1 MYFSFAHQI
10 DLWAVMVYNR
20 AIPTQGGIGLAKRP
34 QYETIW
40 TQGKKGSDDAFYVRA
55 CVFVIEQGF
64 QVEFD
69 DLDKT
74 CWHLTVYD
82 RGEPIGAARIYQAQD
97 GAWQLGRICV
107 LEEYR
112 GKKVGRLILSSCEE
126 KIRQLAKGKPAL
138 ARLGAQV
145 RTKGFYLKNGYTES
159 GEEYLDEYCPHITM
173 TKEL

>member
-1 MYFSFAHQI
+1 M
-10 DLWAVMVYNR
+10 
-20 AIPTQGGIGLAKRP
+20 AKRP
-34 QYETIW
+34 QYETAW

-69 DLDKT
+69 DLDKI

-82 RGEPIGAARIYQAQD
+82 RGEPIGAARIYHAQD

-126 KIRQLAKGKPAL
+126 KIRQLTKGEPAL

-145 RTKGFYLKNGYTES
+145 HAKGFYLKNGYTAS
-159 GEEYLDEYCPHITM
+159 GEEYLDESCPHITM
-173 TKEL
+173 TKQL

>member
-1 MYFSFAHQI
+1 M
-10 DLWAVMVYNR
+10 
-20 AIPTQGGIGLAKRP
+20 AKRP

-82 RGEPIGAARIYQAQD
+82 CGEPIGAARIYQAQD
-97 GAWQLGRICV
+97 GVWQLGRICV

-145 RTKGFYLKNGYTES
+145 RAKGFYLKNGYTES

>member
-1 MYFSFAHQI
+1 M
-10 DLWAVMVYNR
+10 
-20 AIPTQGGIGLAKRP
+20 AKRP

-97 GAWQLGRICV
+97 GVWQLGRICV

-145 RTKGFYLKNGYTES
+145 RAKGFYLKNGYTES